1 MDTSA
6 AIEIYIRVILVD
18 THNRKYPLMYTP
30 LSVSCSSTF
39 DEILRYKIQPT
50 HWQFHNWHSC
60 VEFEKYGDKRNTTAK
75 MVSIGNKIDKLYG
88 MGYKNYSFF
97 TKVKQSQLDTIK
109 RLTFNDNN
117 DNHNN
122 DLSLY
127 EIFFILKEKYFSLI
141 IFLILLIFLV
151 AIFFLLYN
159 LYNNQPRFFF
169 YYCIR

>member
-30 LSVSCSSTF
+30 LSISCSSTF
-39 DEILRYKIQPT
+39 NEILRYKIQPM
-50 HWQFHNWHSC
+50 HWQFHNWHLC
-60 VEFEKYGDKRNTTAK
+60 VEFEKYGGDKRNTAAK
-75 MVSIGNKIDKLYG
+75 VVSLGNKIDKLYG
-88 MGYKNYSFF
+88 IGNMNYSFF
-97 TKVKQSQLDTIK
+97 TKVKRSQLDTIK
-109 RLTFNDNN
+109 RLTYDNN

-122 DLSLY
+122 DLSLH

-151 AIFFLLYN
+151 AIFFLLY
-159 LYNNQPRFFF
+159 
-169 YYCIR
+169 